1 MKYEKVDFP
10 SIGEKI
16 RNARRERKL
25 SQDGLIELLSVKYGV
40 KLGRNRLS
48 QLENGGRE
56 KFELDLFIAICDIF
70 DWDMGY
76 LFDEYLESTKTKH
89 IICQETGL
97 SEAAVNK
104 IVAWKNADDR
114 RKLYSNH
121 LSELLENKD
130 TESLLGDIGEFL
142 AYAALEVKAVNNNDP
157 KFAVELLDLQMARL
171 WNISRVFSNIIE
183 IMGAAQNREGDNSNG
198 KT

>member
-1 MKYEKVDFP
+1 MGNIYDLEKTG
-10 SIGEKI
+10 SIIKERRKQLDLSLEQVASECYTTRQTVSKWEKGTGEMTFEQ
-16 RNARRERKL
+16 A
-25 SQDGLIELLSVKYGV
+25 V
-40 KLGRNRLS
+40 KLCNALG
-48 QLENGGRE
+48 
-56 KFELDLFIAICDIF
+56 C
-70 DWDMGY
+70 DMGH
-76 LFDEYLESTKTKH
+76 LLGEYPELTRQAAN
-89 IICQETGL
+89 ICQETGL

-183 IMGAAQNREGDNSNG
+183 IMGATQNREGDNSNG

>member
-1 MKYEKVDFP
+1 MGNIYDLEKTG
-10 SIGEKI
+10 SIIKERRRQLDLSLEQVASECYTTRQTVSKWEKGTGEMTFEQ
-16 RNARRERKL
+16 A
-25 SQDGLIELLSVKYGV
+25 V
-40 KLGRNRLS
+40 KLCNALG
-48 QLENGGRE
+48 
-56 KFELDLFIAICDIF
+56 C
-70 DWDMGY
+70 DMGH
-76 LFDEYLESTKTKH
+76 LLGEYPELTRQAAN
-89 IICQETGL
+89 ICQETGL

-121 LSELLENKD
+121 LSVLLENKD

-183 IMGAAQNREGDNSNG
+183 IMGATQNREGDNSNG

>member
-1 MKYEKVDFP
+1 MSNIYDLEKTG
-10 SIGEKI
+10 SII
-16 RNARRERKL
+16 RERRKQLDL
-25 SQDGLIELLSVKYGV
+25 SLEQVASACYTTRQTVSKWEKGTGEMTFEQAV
-40 KLGRNRLS
+40 KLCNALG
-48 QLENGGRE
+48 
-56 KFELDLFIAICDIF
+56 C
-70 DWDMGY
+70 DMGH
-76 LFDEYLESTKTKH
+76 LLGEYPELTRQAAN
-89 IICQETGL
+89 ICQETGL

-142 AYAALEVKAVNNNDP
+142 AYAALEVNAVNNNDP

-183 IMGAAQNREGDNSNG
+183 ILGAAQNREGDNSNG
-198 KT
+198 KA